1 MFDKET
7 GRSRGYGFCEF
18 LDSFTAECAIRN
30 LSGFEFK
37 GRTLKVDFADNQ
49 SPQQGHEQFSKMDS
63 NIISSSLY
71 DDGKSQSD
79 QQSLDMLL
87 HFKGLAMQNY
97 DHARSI
103 LHSNPE
109 LAYSL
114 IKSLVKFNELDANLL
129 NSLLITSLDDM
140 GNQEKREN
148 LVKEDDNA
156 ALYKLLALSDED
168 VRKLPP
174 EQRAQ
179 ILEIVQFLLIN
190 FRNQNYLLDK

>member
-49 SPQQGHEQFSKMDS
+49 SPQQGHEQFGRIES
-63 NIISSSLY
+63 NSTGPSSNFY
-71 DDGKSQSD
+71 EDGKSQSD

-97 DHARSI
+97 EHAKNI
-103 LHSNPE
+103 LYSNQD
-109 LAYSL
+109 LTYSL
-114 IKSLVKFNELDANLL
+114 IKALVKFNEIDSSSL
-129 NSLLITSLDDM
+129 NSLILTHSEMEGGDGM
-140 GNQEKREN
+140 EKREN
-148 LVKEDDNA
+148 IIKDDESV

-168 VRKLPP
+168 IKKLPS
-174 EQRAQ
+174 EQRTQ
-179 ILEIVQFLLIN
+179 ILEIV
-190 FRNQNYLLDK
+190 